1 MMAASSSP
9 PITSIEIPDFFLTK
23 STTSFPLEDSRIA
36 EVAQALYLTT
46 RCDFISSLKAFMVST
61 ILSVF
66 STEILLE
73 RNTSVPKR
81 MGTRTNERSEEHTSE
96 LQSRENL
103 VCRLLLEK
111 KKLIH

>member
-1 MMAASSSP
+1 
-9 PITSIEIPDFFLTK
+9 EIPDFFLTR

-46 RCDFISSLKAFMVST
+46 RCDFISNLKAFMVST

-81 MGTRTNERSEEHTSE
+81 MGTRTNEFFLNFVVLPSCSII
-96 LQSRENL
+96 LDMSNL
-103 VCRLLLEK
+103 TALEPISMAAYF
-111 KKLIH
+111 LIDSILFL